1 MTPGKKICVATKLE
15 PVPYGKNIFRLAGF
29 ERVLVRLDLTLK
41 EWCDLDRDSVG

>member
-29 ERVLVRLDLTLK
+29 DMVLVRLDLTNK
-41 EWCDLDRDSVG
+41 EWCAFEHGSVG